1 MKKKRSLLRLV
12 LLVVFFCSIS
22 CNHAYYNA
30 AKCRELEGKIYE
42 NKCYFVPKN
51 FKSSQCGCQEYCNE
65 HGNGTLVCVK
75 SKEHMT
81 WINENFPVKRE
92 DDGDEFSTWRYI
104 GLYKTEP
111 TTQKDPSKFSQI
123 SMSCNNST
131 MYLDGFINDEPND
144 YAGYY
149 EQCVVE
155 NGEGWLDVSCH
166 DVHQCIC
173 ETDSIVNPKYTDE
186 IGSCVPAPRYGSII
200 QFIITICIILP
211 IIGINYYFCTTPKSS
226 ENKDI
231 PISSNEIE
239 DGSQKN
245 AIKQIVPR
253 KIDTKALTGLRGIVA
268 LHIAISHYSGG
279 GLGVDLLGGPSL
291 ALFYILSG
299 YIMTIG
305 YASKLIHPDVN
316 QRRLAKPLDKKRFMV
331 NRIAR
336 LFPLYWFT
344 NLWVF
349 PFILMIGLDGCGEFQ
364 GCISPAG
371 NLGVTLLLQN
381 MWWIPFNPWLP
392 MGGKVPLPLNG
403 VTWTIQT
410 MFVFY
415 IIFPYVIPYLATL
428 RNRVKNLSLAVE
440 QLYYLQMIIYIVLAF
455 IGSAVLD
462 DFQFTYWA
470 ARAYPP
476 GRIPVFMMGCVLAL
490 RSMYGN
496 DNDSQRLCC
505 IKCCENDKKMMDN
518 YDGTQQQNEEEERK
532 KMEDAAKEADRISF
546 RICMIYFISILI
558 HTTLLG
564 GNSFIFRLYL
574 EGLMPISFAI
584 LIVHLT
590 NAGEGK
596 GIVNKICRSKN
607 GQFIGRISMSLYL
620 GHMMTFGAFHTM
632 GVIQLF
638 PPLILPLLLLL
649 TGVVSYGVTIWV
661 EDPCRKK
668 IRGLIS
674 NNGSIHTSQSALS
687 AALEVKVSM
696 ENTESYV
703 ENT

>member
-1 MKKKRSLLRLV
+1 M
-12 LLVVFFCSIS
+12 
-22 CNHAYYNA
+22 
-30 AKCRELEGKIYE
+30 
-42 NKCYFVPKN
+42 
-51 FKSSQCGCQEYCNE
+51 
-65 HGNGTLVCVK
+65 
-75 SKEHMT
+75 
-81 WINENFPVKRE
+81 E
-92 DDGDEFSTWRYI
+92 DG
-104 GLYKTEP
+104 G
-111 TTQKDPSKFSQI
+111 
-123 SMSCNNST
+123 
-131 MYLDGFINDEPND
+131 
-144 YAGYY
+144 
-149 EQCVVE
+149 
-155 NGEGWLDVSCH
+155 GWLDVPCKF
-166 DVHQCIC
+166 VGQCIC
-173 ETDSIVNPKYTDE
+173 ETDSIVNPKYMYE
-186 IGSCVPAPRYGSII
+186 NGPCAPTYGTII
-200 QFIITICIILP
+200 QFVITICIILP

-239 DGSQKN
+239 DGSEKN
-245 AIKQIVPR
+245 AIIKQIVPR

-268 LHIAISHYSGG
+268 LHIAISHYSSG

-336 LFPLYWFT
+336 IFPLYWFT
-344 NLWVF
+344 NVCTFLF
-349 PFILMIGLDGCGEFQ
+349 LIIIGSELVHCEAGDGACMGH
-364 GCISPAG
+364 AG
-371 NLGVTLLLQN
+371 NFGMTILLLN
-381 MWWIPFNPWLP
+381 MWFIPFNLWLP
-392 MGGKVPLPLNG
+392 YGGRFQQPTNG

-505 IKCCENDKKMMDN
+505 IKCCKNDKKMMDN

-532 KMEDAAKEADRISF
+532 KMEYAAKEADRISF

-558 HTTLLG
+558 HTTLLNR
-564 GNSFIFRLYL
+564 NSMPFRLLL
-574 EGLMPISFAI
+574 EPLMPISFAI

-620 GHMMTFGAFHTM
+620 GHMMTFGAFHAM

-649 TGVVSYGVTIWV
+649 TGVASYGVTIWV

-668 IRGLIS
+668 IRGFIS
-674 NNGSIHTSQSALS
+674 NNDSIHTSQSALS
-687 AALEVKVSM
+687 AAKEV
-696 ENTESYV
+696 NTTSIDES
-703 ENT
+703 

>member
-1 MKKKRSLLRLV
+1 MKMNIALHLLV
-12 LLVVFFCSIS
+12 LLLFIINNC
-22 CNHAYYNA
+22 CTHAAYNNA
-30 AKCRELEGKIYE
+30 TRCPELDGKIYE

-92 DDGDEFSTWRYI
+92 DDEHESSTWRYI

-111 TTQKDPSKFSQI
+111 TRQKDPSKFSQI
-123 SMSCNNST
+123 SMSCANSN
-131 MYLDGFINDEPND
+131 MYLDGFVNGEPND
-144 YAGYY
+144 HHGTYA
-149 EQCVVE
+149 QCV
-155 NGEGWLDVSCH
+155 LDVGEQWVDIPCH
-166 DVHQCIC
+166 EVHQCIC

-239 DGSQKN
+239 DGSEKN

-268 LHIAISHYSGG
+268 LHIAISHYSGF

-336 LFPLYWFT
+336 IFPLYWFT
-344 NLWVF
+344 NVCTFLF
-349 PFILMIGLDGCGEFQ
+349 LIIIGSELVHCEAGDGACMGH
-364 GCISPAG
+364 AG
-371 NLGVTLLLQN
+371 NFGMTILLLN
-381 MWWIPFNPWLP
+381 MWFIPFNRWLP
-392 MGGKVPLPLNG
+392 YGGRFQMPSNG

-455 IGSAVLD
+455 IGSEVLY

-532 KMEDAAKEADRISF
+532 KMEYAAKEADRISF

-558 HTTLLG
+558 HTTLLNR
-564 GNSFIFRLYL
+564 NSMPFRLLL
-574 EGLMPISFAI
+574 EPLMPISFAI

-620 GHMMTFGAFHTM
+620 GHMMTFSTFHAM

-649 TGVVSYGVTIWV
+649 TGVASYGVTIWV

-668 IRGLIS
+668 IRGFIS
-674 NNGSIHTSQSALS
+674 NNDSIHTSQSALS
-687 AALEVKVSM
+687 VAKEV
-696 ENTESYV
+696 NTTSIDES
-703 ENT
+703 